1 MITLRIYLRA
11 SRKDAAGQSVIY
23 FIVGDEWISSTC
35 KVPKEHWDADNSCIL
50 KKHPKF
56 YIVNPIFQ
64 LYVSRAQQH
73 ISNLQTA
80 GKSFDR
86 MYFEQY
92 VFAGPDAAE
101 NPCVL
106 KLIDEYCNTANI
118 GWGRIQ
124 RYKRLK
130 FEIASLLNA
139 PKIRDINYSFA
150 LRYQQLL
157 RANKNNENSV
167 IAKTKALKTIVH
179 FAEKKGIIDKDP
191 LAILKL
197 KEIKGNKEHLTPDEL
212 DILEKLYDQHTLPPV
227 QEAVLKY
234 FLFSCYT
241 GLRYSDIITLK
252 YFDIKNNCVVTTQEK
267 TDKPVVVPLISK
279 AKGLLATDAIGNCFK
294 TYSNQVSN
302 RNLKLIIKAAGI
314 DKKISYH
321 CSRHT
326 FGTLSIFWGI
336 PMEVVAELMGVDFKT
351 VKIYA
356 QIVDEVKSREMLKW
370 ERKVG

>member
-11 SRKDAAGQSVIY
+11 ARKDAAGQSIIY
-23 FIVGDEWISSTC
+23 FIVGEEWISSTC
-35 KVPKEHWDADNSCIL
+35 KVHHQHWDADNSCIT

-56 YIVNPIFQ
+56 YIINPIFQ

-86 MYFEQY
+86 AYFEQY
-92 VFAGPDAAE
+92 VFTGPEVAE

-106 KLIDEYCNTANI
+106 KLIDEYCNANNL
-118 GWGRIQ
+118 GWCRIQ
-124 RYKRLK
+124 RYRRLK
-130 FEIASLLNA
+130 FEIAFLVNA
-139 PKIRDINYSFA
+139 PKIKDINYAFA
-150 LRYQQLL
+150 IRYQQLL

-167 IAKTKALKTIVH
+167 IAKTKALKAIVH
-179 FAEKKGIIDKDP
+179 FAEKKGIIEKDP

-197 KEIKGNKEHLTPDEL
+197 KEIKGKKEHLSADEL
-212 DILEKLYDQHTLPPV
+212 EILENLYHQLSLVPGLQT
-227 QEAVLKY
+227 VLRY

-241 GLRYSDIITLK
+241 GLRYSDIIKLN
-252 YFDIKNNCVVTTQEK
+252 YIEIKNNCVVTTQEK
-267 TDKPVVVPLISK
+267 TDKRVVVPLISK
-279 AKGLLATDAIGNCFK
+279 AKALLGTQATGNCFK
-294 TYSNQVSN
+294 TYSNQVTN
-302 RNLKLIIKAAGI
+302 RNLKSIMEIAGI
-314 DKKISYH
+314 NKKISFH

-326 FGTLSIFWGI
+326 FGTLSIFLGI
-336 PMEVVAELMGVDFKT
+336 PMEVVADLMGVDFKT

-370 ERKVG
+370 EKKVG